1 MRRRVLTALL
11 LAALTLPAGP
21 SARDAFARDKAGRPG
36 KTAVL
41 PPEEVYRL
49 ALEKMAKKRYFKAR
63 AMLQEVMPRIPPEDR
78 DLLPKVQLAIADTFY
93 KDGGIVNY
101 GEALNSYRNF
111 ITYFPQHD
119 QAAYA
124 QYMIGMSMFRQV
136 LAPDRDQTM
145 TLKAIDELRKVETL
159 HPDSPYVREAREV
172 IDRCHDRLAEKER
185 LVGRFY
191 QRRKS
196 WPAAVDRYRF
206 VLDRYPRFANMNRL
220 LLDLGTCLLALNRRD
235 EAQEVIDRLAR
246 EDSTGKLSRQA
257 QSRLSD
263 YERRREKEGEKL
275 YGDLSEKERKKA
287 PGS

>member
-1 MRRRVLTALL
+1 MALL
-11 LAALTLPAGP
+11 VMGLALPAGP
-21 SARDAFARDKAGRPG
+21 AARVALAREKAGRSS
-36 KTAVL
+36 KTAAL
-41 PPEEVYRL
+41 PPEEVYGL
-49 ALEKMAKKRYFKAR
+49 ALEKMAKKRYYSAR
-63 AMLQEVMPRIPPEDR
+63 ALLQEVMPRIPPEDR
-78 DLLPKVQLAIADTFY
+78 DLLPKVQLAIADAFY

-101 GEALNSYRNF
+101 GESLNSYRNF
-111 ITYFPQHD
+111 LTYFPQHD
-119 QAAYA
+119 QAVYA
-124 QYMIGMSMFRQV
+124 QYMVGMSMFQQV

-159 HPDSPYVREAREV
+159 HPDSPYAKEARGV

-206 VLDRYPRFANMNRL
+206 VLDRYPRFDNMNRL

-246 EDSTGKLSRQA
+246 EDASGKLSRQA
-257 QSRLSD
+257 QQRLSE

-275 YGDLSEKERKKA
+275 YGDLSEKERKEA
-287 PGS
+287 PGP